1 MVTVTISAWFSAY
14 LLTQAVEI
22 PIYLVATRGRPW
34 RLRLVIAAAASTLTH
49 PMVWFVIPAVPWPS
63 YEAYF
68 AGAEGFAVL
77 VEALLLW
84 ALGIRGALL
93 WSIAANAG
101 SVAVGSLL
109 RATIGW
115 P

>member
-1 MVTVTISAWFSAY
+1 MVAVSVETWFTAY

-22 PIYLVATRGRPW
+22 PIYLAATRGKPW
-34 RLRLVIAAAASTLTH
+34 RARLAIAAAASTLTH
-49 PMVWFVIPAVPWPS
+49 PMVWFVIPSLGWPN

-68 AGAEGFAVL
+68 VGAESFAFA

-84 ALGIRGALL
+84 SLAVRRPLL
-93 WSIAANAG
+93 WSLAANAG
-101 SVAVGSLL
+101 SVVVGLIL
-109 RATIGW
+109 RAIFGW

>member
-1 MVTVTISAWFSAY
+1 MVTVTVAAWLSAY
-14 LLTQAVEI
+14 LLTQSVEI
-22 PIYLVATRGRPW
+22 PIYVMATRGRPW
-34 RLRLVIAAAASTLTH
+34 RARLVIAAAASQLTH
-49 PMVWFVIPAVPWPS
+49 PMVWFVIPAIPWPS
-63 YEAYF
+63 YDAYF

-84 ALGIRGALL
+84 GLGVRRALF
-93 WSIAANAG
+93 WSIGANAS

-109 RATIGW
+109 RATVGW

>member
-1 MVTVTISAWFSAY
+1 MVAVSVQAWFAAY

-22 PIYLVATRGRPW
+22 PIYLVATRDRPW
-34 RLRLVIAAAASTLTH
+34 RARLMIAAAASTLTH
-49 PMVWFVIPAVPWPS
+49 PLVWFVIPSLGWPN

-68 AGAEGFAVL
+68 VGAETFAVV

-84 ALGIRGALL
+84 CLAVPRALL
-93 WSIAANAG
+93 WSVAANVG
-101 SVAVGSLL
+101 SVIIGLLL
-109 RATIGW
+109 RAVFGW